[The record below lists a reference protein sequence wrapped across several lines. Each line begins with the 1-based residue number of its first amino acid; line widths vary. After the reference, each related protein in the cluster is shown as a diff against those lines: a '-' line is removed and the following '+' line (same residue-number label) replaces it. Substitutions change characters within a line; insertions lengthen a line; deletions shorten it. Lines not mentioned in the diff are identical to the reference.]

1 MAVADKS
8 EATGW
13 NYVYMEDLK
22 SQEGIQ
28 NLLVIFLSL
37 RWSMTFFLLSVVAG
51 NEDNIKN

>member
-37 RWSMTFFLLSVVAG
+37 LWSMTFFLLSVVAG